1 MTSDSP
7 AAGRKSPATPSS
19 RAGRPRRRPEAGN
32 LAVLLM
38 TSRTTSDE
46 ATSKSNAL

>member
-19 RAGRPRRRPEAGN
+19 RAWPRRRPEAGN